1 MKTSEKGLL
10 AVAVVLTLF
19 GLFIMLGTTV
29 EIFDRTSKDS
39 VGGDIAGFILAGIVP
54 LAVGVWLF
62 WRTLKGAAKRAL
74 EARELTVI
82 HLARQHHGVLTVP
95 QVAEESGMTLEQA
108 AEILDR
114 LYHKS
119 FNEKTLA
126 ESGEL
131 IYRFQGQS

>member
-1 MKTSEKGLL
+1 MRLSEKLLL
-10 AVAVVLTLF
+10 AAAVVLALF
-19 GLFIMLGTTV
+19 GLTMMLGTTV

-39 VGGDIAGFILAGIVP
+39 VGGDVAGFILAGVVP
-54 LAVGVWLF
+54 LGVGVWLF
-62 WRTLKGAAKRAL
+62 WHTRRGASRRAL

-82 HLARQHHGVLTVP
+82 HLASQHEGVLTVP

-108 AEILDR
+108 KAVLDR

-126 ESGEL
+126 DSGEMV
-131 IYRFQGQS
+131 YRFQL